1 MTFEVLHTPGHTPEH
16 VSLLVHDRAQAGA
29 RPLLKVVRRRS
40 DNHRSRF
47 EVDPTDLFR

>member
-16 VSLLVHDRAQAGA
+16 VSLLVHDRAQASA

-40 DNHRSRF
+40 DITQAGF